1 MRVRPNGKVAEGHC
15 LAIVGVSQLLA
26 AVAELGCEEARDAV
40 NVPADEGDGVRL
52 LKSLKLQKRM
62 GKDGDVEE

>member
-1 MRVRPNGKVAEGHC
+1 
-15 LAIVGVSQLLA
+15 LAIVGISQLLA

-40 NVPADEGDGVRL
+40 NVPADEDEGMHWL
-52 LKSLKLQKRM
+52 QILKLQKRM